1 MNLRYSFPEIGL
13 GQIVVGRIEIRHFLL
28 PQPQR
33 IEIRMLVATETVCVD
48 ELQDFNLL
56 HISVWVGNRRSVT

>member
-13 GQIVVGRIEIRHFLL
+13 GQIVVGRIEIRHSL

-56 HISVWVGNRRSVT
+56 HIGVWVGNRRSVT